1 MNQTAS
7 DRIAIVKDSELEP
20 QHQNLW
26 KKAMLAAEQKNW
38 EYVVNLVL
46 PIVKAVPNF
55 LDGRMLLRTAEA
67 DRAGGGKK
75 MSLGF
80 GGGGLF
86 KSGGKKDP
94 WEQISDLE
102 ENVFQKDPYN
112 TSANQQLYDLA
123 LKVHFPEL
131 GALALE
137 TIRRGSPDNT
147 KNLHRLAQH
156 YLGYD
161 EPEKAGEIFAAL
173 LKINPQDMEARKG
186 EQHAAARTSI
196 LRQGWGGGDFR
207 ETMKDQGEAA
217 KLEMLS
223 KQGMTKEQMESFL
236 AETIE
241 QYNADQSNIMVVK
254 RMADLYERLD
264 DLDNAHAFYK
274 YALDLNPADVS
285 MQRKV
290 DQIRDKVQDRELEQ
304 MEADIAANPDAA
316 DAGEKRARIDAIRQK
331 RAQLLVGE
339 AKARADRNPTDKTLR
354 FELGQA
360 FFNAGMHTEAIPEL
374 QQAKSNPHI
383 RTKAMLMLGRCFEKK
398 NMNDLAQ
405 NALADAA
412 SELTV
417 MDNIKKE
424 ILYELALVHEKM
436 GQKEQYLDSLKEI
449 YNADYGYRD
458 VAKRVESSYS

>member
-7 DRIAIVKDSELEP
+7 ERIAIATDSDLP
-20 QHQNLW
+20 PAQLNLW
-26 KKAMLAAEQKNW
+26 KKALLSAEQKNW

-46 PIVKAVPNF
+46 PVVKAVPNF
-55 LDGRMLLRTAEA
+55 MEGRMLLRTAEA
-67 DRAGGGKK
+67 EKAAGGGKK
-75 MSLGF
+75 LSLGF

-86 KSGGKKDP
+86 KGSSKKDP
-94 WEQISDLE
+94 WEQIADLE
-102 ENVFQKDPYN
+102 ENVFQKDPFN
-112 TSANQQLYDLA
+112 GSANQHLYDLA
-123 LKVHFPEL
+123 LKLHFPEL

-137 TIRRGSPDNT
+137 TIRRGSPENT
-147 KNLHRLAQH
+147 KNLHKLAQH
-156 YLGYD
+156 YMAYE
-161 EPEKAGEIFAAL
+161 EPEKAGEVYSAAL
-173 LKINPQDMEARKG
+173 KANPQDMEARKG

-196 LRQGWGGGDFR
+196 LRQGWGGDFR
-207 ETMKDQGEAA
+207 DSMKDQGEAA
-217 KLEMLS
+217 KLELLN

-236 AETIE
+236 ADTIE
-241 QYNADQSNIMVVK
+241 QYNQDQTNITVVK

-264 DLDNAHAFYK
+264 DLEHAQAFYK

-290 DQIRDKVQDRELEQ
+290 DQLRDKVQEVELQ
-304 MEADIAANPDAA
+304 RMETEIAQNPDAP
-316 DAGEKRARIDAIRQK
+316 DAEEKRARIAEIRLE
-331 RAQLLVGE
+331 RAKVLVGE
-339 AKARADRNPTDKTLR
+339 AKSRVERNPTDKTLR

-360 FFNAGMHTEAIPEL
+360 FFNASMYTEAIPEL

-405 NALADAA
+405 NAFADAV

-424 ILYELALVHEKM
+424 LLYELALVYEKM
-436 GQKEQYLDSLKEI
+436 GQSEEYLSSLKEI